1 MKTIKSI
8 RFAQTKGGHLAAIIN
23 DEFSVVKNMEKEPAY
38 CMYPNVS
45 KGAYIEAT
53 PELIEEFT
61 IQFETI
67 EKRNEAEREEKRQA
81 ALEAERK
88 RIQDLEDFIK
98 GMTPQD
104 FGEAFKLRSVETASH
119 WSDLYE
125 GRSSFALIVSSDE
138 ELEALEIAIRVNDWA
153 GDYGELCNRA
163 GEHHHTFEQFY
174 DLKDYRRKV
183 ENYFGEKYFLRTREN
198 EEESF
203 LERVKEAESMEEVS
217 DLVNEF
223 NNLEEGYYCAGGS
236 LVYEGVSFEN
246 FWGYYY
252 DVYSYSFGFKFSSK
266 DIYYNGVEAEEEE
279 EETEE

>member
-1 MKTIKSI
+1 MKTINSI
-8 RFAQTKGGHLAAIIN
+8 RFTSTKGGHLAAIIN
-23 DEFSVVKNMEKEPAY
+23 NELSVVRNLEKEPAY
-38 CMYPNVS
+38 CMYHNVS
-45 KGAYIEAT
+45 KGIDIEAT

-61 IQFETI
+61 IQFQNL
-67 EKRNEAEREEKRQA
+67 EKRNEDEREERRQA
-81 ALEAERK
+81 AVEAERK
-88 RIQDLEDFIK
+88 RIHDLEDFVK

-104 FGEAFKLRSVETASH
+104 FGEAFNIKSVETASH

-125 GRSSFALIVSSDE
+125 GRSSFALVISSDE

-163 GEHHHTFEQFY
+163 GEHHHTFNSVY
-174 DLKDYRRKV
+174 DLKDYRRNV
-183 ENYFGEKYFLRTREN
+183 ENYFDEKYFLITKEN
-198 EEESF
+198 EEEVY
-203 LERVKEAESMEEVS
+203 LERIQGADSMEEVA
-217 DLVNEF
+217 DLVSEF
-223 NNLEEGYYCAGGS
+223 NNLEEGYYSAGGL

-279 EETEE
+279 ETEE

>member
-1 MKTIKSI
+1 MKTINSI
-8 RFAQTKGGHLAAIIN
+8 RFTQTKGGHLAAIIN
-23 DEFSVVKNMEKEPAY
+23 NKLSVVRNLEKEPSY
-38 CMYPNVS
+38 CMYNNIS
-45 KGAYIEAT
+45 KGIDIEAT

-61 IQFETI
+61 IQFQII
-67 EKRNEAEREEKRQA
+67 EKRNEDEREERRQA
-81 ALEAERK
+81 ALQAERK

-104 FGEAFKLRSVETASH
+104 FGEAFHLKTVETASH

-138 ELEALEIAIRVNDWA
+138 ELEALEIAIWVNDWA

-163 GEHHHTFEQFY
+163 GEHHHTFNSVY
-174 DLKDYRRKV
+174 DLKDYRRNV
-183 ENYFGEKYFLRTREN
+183 ENYFGEKYFLRTRDN

-203 LERVKEAESMEEVS
+203 FERVKEADSMEEVA
-217 DLVNEF
+217 DLVSEF
-223 NNLEEGYYCAGGS
+223 NNLEEGYYSAGGS

-266 DIYYNGVEAEEEE
+266 DIYYNGIESEEE